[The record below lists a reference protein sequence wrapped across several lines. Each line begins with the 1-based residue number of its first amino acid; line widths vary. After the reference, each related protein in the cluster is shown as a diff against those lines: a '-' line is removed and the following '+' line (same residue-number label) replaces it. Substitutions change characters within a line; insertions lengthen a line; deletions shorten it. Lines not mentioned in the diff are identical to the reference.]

1 MTITQNDFRF
11 FFFFFFVLSIYL
23 YTYLRAERERN
34 SKKQLLSKISKL
46 NEKQSAVSDVRRSGF
61 KIRGAKSVG

>member
-1 MTITQNDFRF
+1 MSLI
-11 FFFFFFVLSIYL
+11 
-23 YTYLRAERERN
+23 LRKREN
-34 SKKQLLSKISKL
+34 GIQTKQLLSEISKL